1 MKPPGGLEDERP
13 PGGDTAAKVPA
24 RRNEALGHSTFD
36 KSVPLIP
43 GCLSRGNRG
52 DRSMRR
58 RASKRSGP
66 GDIRQS
72 KPLPAEAQAGAV
84 KRALATQIEQA
95 MNESRLTKAEVARRM
110 GTSRS
115 QLNRL
120 LDPDTESVTLDALA
134 RAAEALG
141 RMVRLELVEASRVP
155 LTDAQAL
162 TNLPR
167 VS

>member
-1 MKPPGGLEDERP
+1 MGASGEDRLMP
-13 PGGDTAAKVPA
+13 
-24 RRNEALGHSTFD
+24 
-36 KSVPLIP
+36 
-43 GCLSRGNRG
+43 
-52 DRSMRR
+52 R
-58 RASKRSGP
+58 RASKQIGP
-66 GDIRQS
+66 GHVRQ
-72 KPLPAEAQAGAV
+72 KAIVPAAKQAGAV

-155 LTDAQAL
+155 LADAQAL
-162 TNLPR
+162 TNVPR

>member
-1 MKPPGGLEDERP
+1 MPRRARKKTGPGHVRQKVL
-13 PGGDTAAKVPA
+13 VPA
-24 RRNEALGHSTFD
+24 
-36 KSVPLIP
+36 
-43 GCLSRGNRG
+43 
-52 DRSMRR
+52 
-58 RASKRSGP
+58 
-66 GDIRQS
+66 
-72 KPLPAEAQAGAV
+72 AEQAGAV

-155 LTDAQAL
+155 LTDARAL